1 MAAMELRP
9 FRAVHWQPSY
19 KERRPALWIDR
30 QSSSASDRG
39 TVVVP
44 TLIGLVRVSD
54 EGILM
59 PVDGGSPE
67 AVSQR
72 VGALVSAK
80 ADAQPCLLVTRAPL
94 DAMLSTSRPADETI
108 TDGAG
113 VRHDL
118 IRVWEYAR
126 HVELQGLFKNAEV
139 DLARGRDLWDAAR
152 QFSTSPAAAKL
163 PGAKFKL
170 CTIVDERSVTGASRL
185 PDVLT
190 DVLGFSFE
198 DAVY

>member
-1 MAAMELRP
+1 
-9 FRAVHWQPSY
+9 
-19 KERRPALWIDR
+19 
-30 QSSSASDRG
+30 
-39 TVVVP
+39 
-44 TLIGLVRVSD
+44 
-54 EGILM
+54 M

-118 IRVWEYAR
+118 IRV
-126 HVELQGLFKNAEV
+126 
-139 DLARGRDLWDAAR
+139 
-152 QFSTSPAAAKL
+152 
-163 PGAKFKL
+163 
-170 CTIVDERSVTGASRL
+170 DERSVTGASRL